1 MIRVTV
7 SSPRRVAVLA
17 CCLAA
22 VGFLLS
28 AAGAEA
34 QDWPSWRGRAQTGV
48 SELTGL
54 PSSWSPEGENLVW
67 FQPYI
72 ARSTPAVFDGRVCAN
87 GRTGEDVAKKEI
99 VTCWDAEDGAMLWQ
113 HTFSVL
119 NTTVPFN
126 RVGWGSVTGDPETGY
141 LYALN
146 VDGHLNAF
154 DRDGAIVWSWR
165 LHEDLGRASGYGGRT
180 STPIIDENR
189 LILSVIGSI
198 WGDLGGPPRHRY
210 VALNK
215 ANGRVLWIAT
225 PGGAPADLNT
235 QSVPIVAVVNGQRLI
250 IDGNADGH
258 VYALKART
266 GEKVWEFHLSQRGIN
281 VSPVIDGTTVYISHS
296 EENIDVGTMG
306 RMVAIDATGEGDI
319 TETGE
324 LWRINELAVG
334 FSSPLLHDGRL
345 YLIDNSA
352 NLYAIDAAD
361 GTVLWEESVGTVGK
375 SSPVWADGKLYITEV
390 NGNVHIIR
398 PGDDGAEFLDSDEL
412 QVEDGRYAE
421 IYGSFAPAY
430 GRLYVTAESGVYA
443 IGDPDAPFAANP
455 GETPPL
461 GAETPATGEI
471 ASIQVHPAEVV
482 AAAGAP
488 IRFRVEAFDANGRS
502 LGQRD
507 ANWAVEGMTGAR
519 MRVNGEFQSP
529 PTARSQP
536 GRVIATVGN
545 LTGAAR
551 VRVFSPLPWTENFE
565 NGRPPHWIGGG
576 GNLQAVDEGGEQL
589 FRKGPSRT
597 GIHRHAIY
605 VGPSYLSNYTVQADV
620 MSTQKGRRRPDIGLI
635 NSGYTMDL
643 QGNHQR
649 IEVRSW
655 AAELRMAERFDFA
668 WEPDVWYTLK
678 LQVDSDDERA
688 LIRGKV
694 WPRGQPEPDAWTVT
708 VEDPEPVRN
717 GSPGL
722 IGYSPIDIYYDNVQV
737 MENP

>member
-1 MIRVTV
+1 MMRVTLF
-7 SSPRRVAVLA
+7 SPARAAVLA

-22 VGFLLS
+22 VGFLLP

-48 SELTGL
+48 SDLTGL
-54 PSSWSPEGENLVW
+54 PSSWSPEGENLIW
-67 FQPYI
+67 FQPYV
-72 ARSTPAVFDGRVCAN
+72 ARSTPAVFDGRACAN

-99 VTCWDAEDGAMLWQ
+99 VTCWDAEDGTMLWQ

-126 RVGWGSVTGDPETGY
+126 RVGWGSVTGDPETGL

-146 VDGHLNAF
+146 VDGHLHAF
-154 DRDGAIVWSWR
+154 DRDGAIVWDWR

-180 STPIIDENR
+180 STPIIDEDR

-215 ANGRVLWIAT
+215 ASGRVLWIAT

-258 VYALKART
+258 VYALQART

-306 RMVAIDATGEGDI
+306 RVVAIDAAGEGDI

-324 LWRINELAVG
+324 LWRINELAAG

-345 YLIDNSA
+345 YVIDNSA
-352 NLYAIDAAD
+352 NLFAIDAAD

-390 NGNVHIIR
+390 NGNVHILR
-398 PGDDGAEFLDSDEL
+398 PGDDGVEFLDSDEL

-461 GAETPATGEI
+461 GAETPATGDI
-471 ASIQVHPAEVV
+471 ASIQVHPAELI

-507 ANWAVEGMTGAR
+507 ANWTVEGITGAR

-529 PTARSQP
+529 PTASNQA
-536 GRVIATVGN
+536 GTVVATVGN
-545 LTGAAR
+545 LSAAAR
-551 VRVFSPLPWTENFE
+551 VRIFSPLPWTENFE
-565 NGRPPHWIGGG
+565 NGRPPYWIGGG
-576 GNLQAVDEGGEQL
+576 GSLQAVDEGGEQL

-678 LQVDSDDERA
+678 LRVDTDDERA

-694 WPRGQPEPDAWTVT
+694 WRRGQPEPEDWTVT

-722 IGYSPIDIYYDNVQV
+722 LGYSPIDIYYDNVQV
-737 MENP
+737 MENQ

>member
-1 MIRVTV
+1 MIGITFSAPVRA
-7 SSPRRVAVLA
+7 AVLA
-17 CCLAA
+17 SYLVAA
-22 VGFLLS
+22 VLLLPP
-28 AAGAEA
+28 ADAEA

-54 PSSWSPEGENLVW
+54 PSNWSVDGENLVW
-67 FQPYI
+67 FQPHI

-99 VTCWDAEDGAMLWQ
+99 VTCWNADDGTQLWE
-113 HTFSVL
+113 HTFSVT

-146 VDGHLNAF
+146 VDGHLHAF

-165 LHEDLGRASGYGGRT
+165 LHEELGRASGYGGRT
-180 STPIIDENR
+180 STPIIDEDR
-189 LILSVIGSI
+189 LILSVIGSS

-210 VALNK
+210 VAFNK
-215 ANGRVLWIAT
+215 ANGNVEWIST
-225 PGGAPADLNT
+225 PGGRPADLNT

-250 IDGNADGH
+250 IDGNADGR
-258 VYALKART
+258 VYALQART
-266 GEKVWEFHLSQRGIN
+266 GKKVWEFHLSQRGIN
-281 VSPVIDGTTVYISHS
+281 VSPVIDGTTVYVAHS
-296 EENIDVGTMG
+296 EENIDQGTMG
-306 RMVAIDATGEGDI
+306 RFVALDATREGDI

-324 LWRINELAVG
+324 IWRINELAVG
-334 FSSPLLHDGRL
+334 FSSPLIHDGRL
-345 YLIDNSA
+345 YVIDNSA
-352 NLYAIDAAD
+352 NLYAIDASD

-375 SSPVWADGKLYITEV
+375 SSPVWADGKLYVTEV
-390 NGNVHIIR
+390 NGNVHILR

-412 QVEDGRYAE
+412 EVEDGRYAE

-430 GRLYVTAESGVYA
+430 GRLYVTAESGIYC
-443 IGDPDAPFAANP
+443 IGDPNAPFAANP

-461 GAETPATGEI
+461 GAEAAATSTV
-471 ASIQVHPAEVV
+471 ATIQVHPAELI
-482 AAAGAP
+482 AAAGETL
-488 IRFRVEAFDANGRS
+488 RFRIEAFDANGQS
-502 LGQRD
+502 LGARD
-507 ANWAVEGMTGAR
+507 ANWTVEGLTGTR
-519 MRVNGEFQSP
+519 MRVNGEFQSSP
-529 PTARSQP
+529 QSTNQA

-545 LTGAAR
+545 VSAAAR
-551 VRVFSPLPWTENFE
+551 VRVFAALPWAENFE
-565 NGRPPHWIGGG
+565 NGRPPHWIGG

-589 FRKGPSRT
+589 FRKGASPT
-597 GIHRHAIY
+597 GIHRHPLY
-605 VGPSYLSNYTVQADV
+605 VGPTYMSNYTVQADV
-620 MSTQKGRRRPDIGLI
+620 MSTERGRRRPDIGLI

-668 WEPDVWYTLK
+668 WEPNVWYTLK
-678 LQVDSDDERA
+678 LRVDTDGDRA

-694 WPRGQPEPDAWTVT
+694 WRRGEPEPEDWTVT
-708 VEDPEPVRN
+708 VEDPEPVRS

-722 IGYSPIDIYYDNVQV
+722 IGYSPIDIYYDNVLV
-737 MENP
+737 TENQ